1 MYAMISSTD
10 TCCHTSN
17 FSSPIHCSANRLV
30 WSTIHWSMVV
40 VKMRRKV
47 CRGLRGIGSVGPK
60 WLVNGRTVTGLR
72 LVDHSRESILQTST
86 HFLNNYVCGYLCV
99 IVLHV
104 TVNVYCYCC
113 GVCMYMLHVHLCRC
127 VLVSCGQRVYLAM
140 RDCVCVLFFVYKCVS
155 VCIFVVLEWYRYM
168 HCICGWIHGSWS

>member
-72 LVDHSRESILQTST
+72 LVDHSRESMLQTSA
-86 HFLNNYVCGYLCV
+86 HILDNQVFRCLCV

-104 TVNVYCYCC
+104 TVNVVNVYCYCC
-113 GVCMYMLHVHLCRC
+113 GMCMYVWHVY
-127 VLVSCGQRVYLAM
+127 VYVT
-140 RDCVCVLFFVYKCVS
+140 CSFVS
-155 VCIFVVLEWYRYM
+155 VCVSRMWPKGLSGHSRLCM
-168 HCICGWIHGSWS
+168 HSFFCAQMC